1 MNTMLKSLMFVF
13 AGLLLSFN
21 SMAIDDPTMWKYEVN
36 SKGNH
41 EYELVFHL
49 TVKHPWHIWS
59 MAPGGDGFLIPP
71 SFKFDKAANVQMVG
85 KVSEHGNK
93 MTTTMDGT
101 DGKVSYFAGEV
112 EYKQVVKVKGS
123 TKITG
128 THEYQVCNETTC
140 LPPKTKSFSF
150 EIKD

>member
-1 MNTMLKSLMFVF
+1 
-13 AGLLLSFN
+13 
-21 SMAIDDPTMWKYEVN
+21 
-36 SKGNH
+36 
-41 EYELVFHL
+41 
-49 TVKHPWHIWS
+49 
-59 MAPGGDGFLIPP
+59 
-71 SFKFDKAANVQMVG
+71 MVG